1 MPEDDDLLYDP
12 EDDHDYEEPTDFL
25 HLFDDPL
32 DYEDRDDDDD

>member
-1 MPEDDDLLYDP
+1 MPEDDDPIYDP

-32 DYEDRDDDDD
+32 DYEERDYDL